1 VAITQEQ
8 VMDQLKQVYDPEI
21 PVNIVDLGLIYG
33 VDIAD
38 DNKVNVKMTLTTPG
52 CGMGQFI
59 AMDAKSRI
67 EEIEGV
73 PEANVEIT
81 FDPPWE
87 PARMSEEAV
96 RMLGGPAEY

>member
-1 VAITQEQ
+1 MPTQEQ
-8 VMDQLKQVYDPEI
+8 VMEALKQVYDPEI

-33 VDIAD
+33 VDIKD
-38 DNKVNVKMTLTTPG
+38 DVVNLSMTLTTPG
-52 CGMGQFI
+52 CGMGNFI
-59 AMDAKSRI
+59 AMDAKGRI

-73 PEANVEIT
+73 KEAIVDIT

-87 PARMSEEAV
+87 PSRMSEDAV